1 MFETL
6 LAPGGSAGKR
16 LKKGATLALS
26 LAAHALAVAT
36 VIVVPLLRAE
46 TALPAYAVIDAA
58 LIAPPV
64 LPGIPPAG
72 RPRGA
77 ESGPTM
83 GPVSGPVKPRPRTP
97 DEFRVPREISLS
109 TEEDLNLAL
118 PAGGGEG
125 VDGGIDLEENGNNDW
140 IIDRGYVPD
149 ALEPGRAAV
158 WAISPPRLLRKVSPA
173 YPPTAIA
180 ARVAGAVVVTAAT
193 DVYGRVSEARVVSG
207 HPLLNAAAVE
217 AVREW
222 LYEPYLVNGVPKAVR
237 FTVNVTFV
245 LERR

>member
-1 MFETL
+1 MFENL

-16 LKKGATLALS
+16 MKKGATLALS
-26 LAAHALAVAT
+26 LAAHALAVAA
-36 VIVVPLLRAE
+36 VIVMPLLRAE

-58 LIAPPV
+58 LLSPPV

-72 RPRGA
+72 RPRGEGSGPGRP
-77 ESGPTM
+77 ESGPAKHTRSL
-83 GPVSGPVKPRPRTP
+83 G
-97 DEFRVPREISLS
+97 EFRVPTEIDLI
-109 TEEDLNLAL
+109 TDEDLDLAL

-125 VDGGIDLEENGNNDW
+125 VDGGIDLEENGNEGW
-140 IIDRGYVPD
+140 IIDHGYVPD

-173 YPPTAIA
+173 YPPAAIA
-180 ARVAGAVVVTAAT
+180 ARVAGAVVVAAAT

-237 FTVNVTFV
+237 FTATVTFV

>member
-6 LAPGGSAGKR
+6 LAPGGTAGKR
-16 LKKGATLALS
+16 LRKGATFVLS
-26 LAAHALAVAT
+26 LAAHALVVTA

-46 TALPAYAVIDAA
+46 TALPATAVIDAA
-58 LIAPPV
+58 LISPPI

-72 RPRGA
+72 RPPGA
-77 ESGPTM
+77 GVGP
-83 GPVSGPVKPRPRTP
+83 GRPENRPENPRPRP
-97 DEFRVPREISLS
+97 LDGFRVPTAISLS
-109 TEEDLNLAL
+109 TEEDLSLAL
-118 PAGGGEG
+118 PSGGGEG

-140 IIDRGYVPD
+140 VIDRGYVPD

-158 WAISPPRLLRKVSPA
+158 WAITPPRLIRKVSPA
-173 YPPTAIA
+173 YPPAAIA
-180 ARVAGAVVVTAAT
+180 SRVSGAVIVAAAT

-237 FTVNVTFV
+237 FTVTVTFV
-245 LERR
+245 LEKR

>member
-6 LAPGGSAGKR
+6 LAPRGMLGKR
-16 LKKGATLALS
+16 LRKGATLVLS
-26 LAAHALAVAT
+26 LAAHALAVAA

-58 LIAPPV
+58 LISPPV

-72 RPRGA
+72 RPRGTGD
-77 ESGPTM
+77 GP
-83 GPVSGPVKPRPRTP
+83 GRSPGEPVKPRPRTM
-97 DEFRVPREISLS
+97 EGFLVPREISLS

-118 PAGGGEG
+118 PSGGGEG

-140 IIDRGYVPD
+140 VIDRGYVPD
-149 ALEPGRAAV
+149 ELEPSRAAV
-158 WAISPPRLLRKVSPA
+158 WAITPPRLIRKVSPA
-173 YPPTAIA
+173 YPPAAIA
-180 ARVAGAVVVTAAT
+180 ARVAGAVVVAAAT

-237 FTVNVTFV
+237 FTVTVTFV
-245 LERR
+245 LEKR

>member
-6 LAPGGSAGKR
+6 LTPGGSAGKR
-16 LKKGATLALS
+16 LRKGATLALS
-26 LAAHALAVAT
+26 LAAHSLAVAA

-46 TALPAYAVIDAA
+46 TALPAHAVIDAA
-58 LIAPPV
+58 LISPPV

-83 GPVSGPVKPRPRTP
+83 GPGSGPLKPRPRTP
-97 DEFRVPREISLS
+97 DEFRVPREISLN

-125 VDGGIDLEENGNNDW
+125 VDGGVDLEENGNNDW
-140 IIDRGYVPD
+140 ILDRGYVPD

-158 WAISPPRLLRKVSPA
+158 WAISPPRLIRKVSPA
-173 YPPTAIA
+173 YPPAAIA
-180 ARVAGAVVVTAAT
+180 ARVAGAVVVAAAT

-237 FTVNVTFV
+237 FTVTVTFV